1 MVIGG
6 DLEPV
11 GLADSGDL
19 GVGLPHVHSEGKE
32 PGRAAQWRSEIAVLE
47 ALQVVLADHQ
57 ALAVVGLR
65 LRQDAVKQHFA
76 NDGSA
81 RIRPGN
87 LQVHWPEGNVLI
99 PYRRF
104 DPDSGEPDYNAV
116 VEAIPLNGRETGSE
130 TASAGEG

>member
-1 MVIGG
+1 MWGERDPLTG
-6 DLEPV
+6 
-11 GLADSGDL
+11 A
-19 GVGLPHVHSEGKE
+19 
-32 PGRAAQWRSEIAVLE
+32 GRDEVFIS
-47 ALQVVLADHQ
+47 
-57 ALAVVGLR
+57 
-65 LRQDAVKQHFA
+65 RQDAKRLGLEEGDPILLRSESGEYRGRVKI
-76 NDGSA
+76 A

>member
-1 MVIGG
+1 MGG
-6 DLEPV
+6 RDHA
-11 GLADSGDL
+11 GDAD
-19 GVGLPHVHSEGKE
+19 
-32 PGRAAQWRSEIAVLE
+32 
-47 ALQVVLADHQ
+47 
-57 ALAVVGLR
+57 AVVRRPADREAGHQRHGWVFEVAHLHQKSGSLARPSDFALDLR
-65 LRQDAVKQHFA
+65 RIASRQQLPGYLLQIERE
-76 NDGSA
+76 DGRELL

-130 TASAGEG
+130 TASSGEG